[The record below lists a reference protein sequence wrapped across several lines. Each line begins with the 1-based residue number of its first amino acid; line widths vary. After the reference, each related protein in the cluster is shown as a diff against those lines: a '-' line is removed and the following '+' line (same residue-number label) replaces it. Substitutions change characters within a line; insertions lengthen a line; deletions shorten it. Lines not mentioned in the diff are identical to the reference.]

1 MSEVWQTIAKLD
13 KTAVQK
19 NAKGHNYTY
28 ADLEEVTTSLTKLLD
43 GTGLHYVQ
51 TPSTNHDEYG
61 FVVTVTTR
69 VFDSKG
75 ESVFTEMSMPLDPG
89 SRNLA
94 HALGSA
100 VTYLRRYSLVTIFG
114 LLPSDDDGQMVSA
127 QGSGGGY
134 NKTQA
139 ATTGNTLDDIL

>member
-1 MSEVWQTIAKLD
+1 MSNVLQLIAQLD

-28 ADLEEVTTSLTKLLD
+28 ADLEEVTNSLTKLLD
-43 GTGLHYVQ
+43 GTGLSYAQ
-51 TPSTNHDEYG
+51 LPSTQTTEHG
-61 FVVTVTTR
+61 FFVVVSTR
-69 VFDSKG
+69 VFHED
-75 ESVFTEMSMPLDPG
+75 EDPVSVEMSLPLDPA

-114 LLPSDDDGQMVSA
+114 LLPSDDDAMAVASSPRQSDN
-127 QGSGGGY
+127 GS
-134 NKTQA
+134 QA
-139 ATTGNTLDDIL
+139 SKTGNTLDDIL